1 MTASNIVLFDSKER
15 YSLLPFTY
23 TRSVADIRIGILKI
37 IEKWNI
43 YLQSDCSVLTL
54 PYLQNKYTLKSES
67 SSIYINASILPDNDI
82 SNEIS
87 NLPLGTI
94 LKGKDEQIIAAHL
107 ENPVEDLEQLNN
119 YFSTNIY
126 QFYPH
131 SYFALHHPWDIFT
144 YNDDQIRKDIKVLQL
159 EPNGHLLE
167 SDNKISNPEN
177 IYVEEGA
184 KAYWSMLNAKSGPI
198 YLGKDSEVMEGSIIK
213 GSFALGEHSVVKMG
227 AKIYGETSI
236 GPYSKVGGEI
246 GNSVIFGYSNKGH
259 DGYLGNSVLGE
270 WCNLGADTN
279 NSNLKNNYS
288 TVRAWS
294 YNSQKEISTGLQFCG
309 LMMGDHSKCGI
320 NTMFNTGTVV
330 GVSAN
335 IYGGNFPPKFI
346 PSFSWGGSDGLV
358 DYDLDKA
365 LETAQKVM
373 ERRQIQLND
382 IDKAILAEVYKESAI
397 FRQGK

>member
-1 MTASNIVLFDSKER
+1 MAVENFVLFDGLER
-15 YSLLPFTY
+15 TSLLPFTY
-23 TRSVADIRIGILKI
+23 TRAVADIRVGILKI
-37 IEKWNI
+37 IEKWNTH
-43 YLQSDCSVLTL
+43 LKSNCSTLTQS
-54 PYLQNKYTLKSES
+54 YLQNKYLYSAQS
-67 SSIYINASILPDNDI
+67 SSIFINASILPNKDI
-82 SNEIS
+82 VDIVL
-87 NLPLGTI
+87 NLPEGTV
-94 LKGKDEQIIAAHL
+94 LKGKDNQIIAAHIEEPIHSL
-107 ENPVEDLEQLNN
+107 SQLTQH
-119 YFSTNIY
+119 FDTNIY
-126 QFYPH
+126 QFYPY
-131 SYFALHHPWDIFT
+131 SYLSIVHPWNIFT
-144 YNDDQIRKDIKVLQL
+144 YNDSQIKEDIRVLQL
-159 EPNGHLLE
+159 EPNGHILE
-167 SDNKISNPEN
+167 ANNKIANPEN

-184 KAYWSMLNAKSGPI
+184 TVLWSMLNAQSGPI
-198 YLGKDSEVMEGSIIK
+198 YLGKKSEVMEGSIIK

-236 GPYSKVGGEI
+236 GPYCKVGGEI
-246 GNSVIFGYSNKGH
+246 GNSVLFGYSNKGH

-294 YNSQKEISTGLQFCG
+294 YKSNKEISTDLQFCG

-346 PSFSWGGSDGLV
+346 PSFSWGSSEGFTTYELE
-358 DYDLDKA
+358 KA

-373 ERRQIQLND
+373 ERRHIQLSETD
-382 IDKAILAEVYKESAI
+382 QAILAEVYKESAI
-397 FRQGK
+397 FRQSK